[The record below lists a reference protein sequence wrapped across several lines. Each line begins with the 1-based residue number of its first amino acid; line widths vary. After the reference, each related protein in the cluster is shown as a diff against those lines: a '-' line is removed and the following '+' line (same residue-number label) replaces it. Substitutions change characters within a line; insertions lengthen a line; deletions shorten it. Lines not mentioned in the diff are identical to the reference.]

1 MIPKICGCKNEIVKW
16 KNEAKSLHQR
26 YFRRVGLRN
35 EGLSFKRFCYWK
47 HYVYVYWKQYVFFSW
62 FWKWKTDKQNKNLR
76 IDTISYFTTVY
87 SNIWVVTLRA
97 TCRTFQPR
105 HKKPKKST
113 PKKFLKFPEM
123 DLSSSHIKK
132 ILIVSVW
139 HNRTFLCFRK
149 GVFKILAWRNFLL
162 FLGMEFFLIFQKM

>member
-1 MIPKICGCKNEIVKW
+1 MKLLNGKRRQNLYIKDIFVERDWGMKVKFQTLLLLETLCLCLLEAIC
-16 KNEAKSLHQR
+16 
-26 YFRRVGLRN
+26 
-35 EGLSFKRFCYWK
+35 
-47 HYVYVYWKQYVFFSW
+47 FFSW
-62 FWKWKTDKQNKNLR
+62 FWKWKTDKQNKTLP
-76 IDTISYFTTVY
+76 IDTISYFATVY
-87 SNIWVVTLRA
+87 SNIWVVILRA

-149 GVFKILAWRNFLL
+149 GIFKILAWRNFLL

>member
-1 MIPKICGCKNEIVKW
+1 MEKGGKIFTSKIFSSRGTEEW
-16 KNEAKSLHQR
+16 R
-26 YFRRVGLRN
+26 
-35 EGLSFKRFCYWK
+35 LSFKRFCCWK

-62 FWKWKTDKQNKNLR
+62 FWKWKTDKQNKTLP
-76 IDTISYFTTVY
+76 IDTISCFTTVY
-87 SNIWVVTLRA
+87 SNIWVVILRA

-105 HKKPKKST
+105 HKIPKKST
-113 PKKFLKFPEM
+113 PKKFLKFSEM

-149 GVFKILAWRNFLL
+149 GIFKILGWRNFLL
-162 FLGMEFFLIFQKM
+162 FPGMEFFLIFQKM

>member
-1 MIPKICGCKNEIVKW
+1 MEKRGKIFTSKIFSSRGTEEWRLSQTLLLLETLCLCLL
-16 KNEAKSLHQR
+16 EAI
-26 YFRRVGLRN
+26 
-35 EGLSFKRFCYWK
+35 C
-47 HYVYVYWKQYVFFSW
+47 FFSW
-62 FWKWKTDKQNKNLR
+62 FWKWKTDKQNKTLP
-76 IDTISYFTTVY
+76 IDTISYFATVY
-87 SNIWVVTLRA
+87 SNIWVVILRA

-105 HKKPKKST
+105 HKKPKKFT

-149 GVFKILAWRNFLL
+149 GIFKILAWRNFLL